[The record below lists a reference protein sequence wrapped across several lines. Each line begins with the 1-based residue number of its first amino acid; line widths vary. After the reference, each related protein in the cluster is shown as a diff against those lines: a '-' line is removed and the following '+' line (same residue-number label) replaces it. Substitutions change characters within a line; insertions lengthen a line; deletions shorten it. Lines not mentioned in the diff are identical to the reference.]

1 MTRPPVLTDRAA
13 LMRHRNRA
21 TAERDFF
28 LFDEVAFEIEER
40 LKDVNRTFKSPA
52 VVAGTDAFG
61 GLADAVKFVPDADRL
76 DLGPAEHDLV
86 LHMMALHWADDPIG
100 QIVQSRLALKPD
112 GLFLAAMLGGG
123 TLNEL
128 RTALAQA
135 ESDLTGGL
143 SPRVA
148 PMADIRDLGGLLHR
162 AGLALPV
169 ADTRR
174 LRVSYSDLASLVQ
187 DLRAMGETN
196 ALHQRLR
203 RFSRK
208 ALFRKAEEIYRD
220 HFSEDGRLI
229 ATFEIVFL
237 SGWAPGPDQPQPLRP
252 GSART
257 RLADALGTPEIN
269 LPRDEPPR

>member
-1 MTRPPVLTDRAA
+1 MTRPPVLTDRSA
-13 LMRHRNRA
+13 LMWHRKRA
-21 TAERDFF
+21 SAGRDFF

-40 LKDVNRTFKSPA
+40 LKDVNRTFSSPA
-52 VVAGTDAFG
+52 VVTGTTALAGLVDA
-61 GLADAVKFVPDADRL
+61 AKVVPDEDRL
-76 DLGPAEHDLV
+76 DLGPAEHDAV
-86 LHMMALHWADDPIG
+86 LHLMALHWADDPIG
-100 QIVQSRLALKPD
+100 QIVQARLALKPD
-112 GLFLAAMLGGG
+112 GLFLAAMFGGG

-128 RTALAQA
+128 RTSLAQA

-148 PMADIRDLGGLLHR
+148 LMADIRDLGGLLHR

-174 LRVSYSDLASLVQ
+174 LRVSYSDLASLIH

-203 RFSRK
+203 HFSRR
-208 ALFRKAEEIYRD
+208 ALFQRAEEIYRE
-220 HFSEDGRLI
+220 HFSEDEKLI

-237 SGWAPGPDQPQPLRP
+237 SGWAPGPDQPRPLRP
-252 GSART
+252 SSAT
-257 RLADALGTPEIN
+257 IRLADALGTPEIS
-269 LPRDEPPR
+269 LPKDERSR